1 MLDIQKTVD
10 GYKVFFVG
18 EFSIFQA
25 KEVFEQLRPILE
37 EKQNITFDLAKVV
50 SIDTSVIQTF
60 MFIKRALKQ
69 HDCTLNLIN
78 HSQAV
83 LDLMERLGLVNW
95 FNDPVFIS
103 PEAAENISQGG
114 KK

>member
-10 GYKVFFVG
+10 GYKVVFLG
-18 EFSIFQA
+18 EFSIFQT
-25 KEVFEQLRPILE
+25 KDVFEELRPVLK
-37 EKQNITFDLAKVV
+37 EKQNTTFDLAQIA

-60 MFIKRALKQ
+60 MFIKRFLKQ
-69 HDCTLNLIN
+69 HDRALNLIN

-103 PEAAENISQGG
+103 PEAAEKNSQGG

>member
-1 MLDIQKTVD
+1 MLDILKTD
-10 GYKVFFVG
+10 GAYTVVFSG

-25 KEVFEQLRPILE
+25 KDMFDALRPVLIE
-37 EKQNITFDLAKVV
+37 TQNTTLDLAKIV

-60 MFIKRALKQ
+60 MFMKALLKQ
-69 HDCTLNLIN
+69 HDCELTLVN

-83 LDLMERLGLVNW
+83 LELMEHLGLVNW

-103 PEAAENISQGG
+103 PEEAKYSRQGG
-114 KK
+114 A